1 MEPEFRRGTPT
12 KAEHEAHAYEINGER
27 RSTWLVKGFL
37 FIAITDGENW
47 WIKPTEPNQGE
58 GWFWVAMP
66 WWPSGEEEWCP
77 CKQGRPIAWAP
88 SRRPEHAVAL
98 RAEGD
103 AEVRA
108 WSCGTCGAVYGA
120 AQRHLA
126 AICHGP
132 HQCEWH
138 AGCDAETPKNR
149 LYCAKHDVEHEA
161 EKRRQAFE
169 AAEKVDGSDYRGWV
183 FWDADPEGDG
193 FHASLA
199 ELAAHCRYF
208 HAYPVKTPKS
218 ARRTRHKPGQSDR
231 SVSEPDD
238 LTRRVSTRT
247 VALALAT
254 VGATSARGSFAQRAL
269 RVSVVRHAR
278 CQQRPAARHYR
289 ETVSRTAPR
298 HGGA

>member
-169 AAEKVDGSDYRGWV
+169 AAEKVDGSDYHGWV

-208 HAYPVKTPKS
+208 DTELPEYVWACYEKRP
-218 ARRTRHKPGQSDR
+218 QSDAADIIDNVLSDHHEGAYANITAAHQKLLQQLLDLWWR
-231 SVSEPDD
+231 DTGIVSYEPEK
-238 LTRRVSTRT
+238 T
-247 VALALAT
+247 VA
-254 VGATSARGSFAQRAL
+254 VIVRDARGSTPE
-269 RVSVVRHAR
+269 AR
-278 CQQRPAARHYR
+278 EAKNGENR
-289 ETVSRTAPR
+289 
-298 HGGA
+298 